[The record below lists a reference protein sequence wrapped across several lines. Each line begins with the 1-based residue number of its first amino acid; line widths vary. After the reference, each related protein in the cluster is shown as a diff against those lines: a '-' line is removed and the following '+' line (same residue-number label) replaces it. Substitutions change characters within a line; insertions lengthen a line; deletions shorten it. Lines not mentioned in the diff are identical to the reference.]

1 MRTSAYGFYC
11 SDCGKWTYTGYD
23 SRDKIGLPN
32 DSGVCCDCAPKY
44 ENKVDNQEIQP
55 DESR

>member
-11 SDCGKWTYTGYD
+11 ADCGKFVYQGYD

-32 DSGVCCDCAPKY
+32 NLAVCAKCGSKY
-44 ENKVDNQEIQP
+44 RNIKSNKAIQAT
-55 DESR
+55 R